1 MKHIA
6 ATAFVAAAILSGCRK
21 SPYDYMEN
29 WVIRED
35 AARPF
40 AISADVFY
48 LQDKLYVDMASV
60 PAMTTY
66 ARAEVGEPRFTG
78 VARVFSPLVANADD
92 LEKAIDWYLS
102 KHHDGDRPFAFIG
115 EGEGGEL
122 LRAYEEE
129 NEDKLKKKGLV
140 LSFYSEKTEK
150 GFVTDF
156 MVLKLKNAVIQKR
169 YQSQWGREMPVGMLK
184 DIVPDSSQYKE
195 EDNIKK

>member
-1 MKHIA
+1 MKYIA
-6 ATAFVAAAILSGCRK
+6 ATVFIVTAILSGCRR
-21 SPYDYMEN
+21 SPYDYREN

-35 AARPF
+35 AVRPF
-40 AISADVFY
+40 SISADVIY

-60 PAMTTY
+60 PTMTTY
-66 ARAEVGEPRFTG
+66 ARAEVGDPRFTG
-78 VARVFSPLVANADD
+78 IARVFSPLVANADD

-102 KHHDGDRPFAFIG
+102 NHHDDNRPFAFIG
-115 EGEGGEL
+115 EGEGGAL
-122 LRAYEEE
+122 LKAYEDE
-129 NEDKLKKKGLV
+129 NRDKLKKKGLL

-156 MVLKLKNAVIQKR
+156 MVLKLKNAVSQRR
-169 YQSQWGREMPVGMLK
+169 YLNQWGREMPMGMLK